1 MNVQINRSRFDPRG
15 EREGRK
21 AECPGQRN
29 VGRVLERGLG
39 DLEHECVLIPLTG
52 PKPFKKKKRER
63 EREREIQKEAG
74 THSKAFQAPA
84 GNQIFHCLLFLLPG
98 GEWVAWG
105 LPSLKVLPPWGCLRC
120 HLGDREGME
129 LCIVCG
135 SPRFRVGR

>member
-63 EREREIQKEAG
+63 ERERDPERGRDPLQGLSGSRWEPNI
-74 THSKAFQAPA
+74 P
-84 GNQIFHCLLFLLPG
+84 LPFIPVTRRG
-98 GEWVAWG
+98 MGSLG
-105 LPSLKVLPPWGCLRC
+105 PTLP
-120 HLGDREGME
+120 
-129 LCIVCG
+129 
-135 SPRFRVGR
+135 